1 MNKKKKVEPKKIAEK
16 KKVSKEIAAVNNLE
30 KMDDMRR
37 TVNVDI
43 EGTKM
48 SGDFRGF
55 SSGSKGYFISGKV
68 MIDGVKCQVGC
79 NIIVVGSKPAKPAAK

>member
-1 MNKKKKVEPKKIAEK
+1 MAKKAEVKKVPEK
-16 KKVSKEIAAVNNLE
+16 KKVSKEIAVVNNLE
-30 KMDDMRR
+30 KMGDMRR

-48 SGDFRGF
+48 SGDFRDF

-79 NIIVVGSKPAKPAAK
+79 NIIVVGSKPVAKK